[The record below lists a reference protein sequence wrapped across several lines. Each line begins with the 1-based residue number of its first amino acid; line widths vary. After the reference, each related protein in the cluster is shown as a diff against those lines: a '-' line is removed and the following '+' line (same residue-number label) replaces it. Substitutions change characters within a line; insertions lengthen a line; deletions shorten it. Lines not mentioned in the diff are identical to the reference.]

1 MKKTVNVQRLALY
14 GMLIALAMIL
24 SYVETLIPVVF
35 PVPGIKLGLANLVVI
50 ICLYA
55 FGIRAAAAVSGLRIF
70 LIAFT
75 FGNLA
80 ALMFAVGGAVFSI
93 ICMLIAMKSDKFSMT
108 GVSIVGG
115 VSHNIGQILVAVS
128 MVENLLVFSYLPY
141 LMMAG
146 LVSGLLIGLLAALII
161 KRIKPE
167 IDRIEG
173 KR

>member
-1 MKKTVNVQRLALY
+1 MRKTVNVQRLALY

-55 FGIRAAAAVSGLRIF
+55 FGIRAGAAVSVLRIF

-167 IDRIEG
+167 IDRTEG

>member
-1 MKKTVNVQRLALY
+1 MRKTVNVQRLALY

-55 FGIRAAAAVSGLRIF
+55 FGIRAAAAVSV

-167 IDRIEG
+167 IDRTEG